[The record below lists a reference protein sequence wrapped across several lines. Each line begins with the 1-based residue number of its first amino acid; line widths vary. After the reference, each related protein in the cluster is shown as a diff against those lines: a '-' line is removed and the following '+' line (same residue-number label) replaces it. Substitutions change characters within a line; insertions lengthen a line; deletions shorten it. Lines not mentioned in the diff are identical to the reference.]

1 MRTKQLIQL
10 RAGTKL
16 SNSSESYASKLNNAF
31 LSVLACFFDK
41 RALQNET
48 HGSWYF
54 EHTGA
59 SFFPEMSRDEEEL
72 LLKIHRLEFSRPSE
86 CPSWFFLT
94 PILFLGT
101 EIDSMCFH
109 SFVSSLIENRIFVLN
124 KNTDH
129 LTFSPKEAP
138 GPQVTLTQIKSE
150 SEVFY
155 IVVKE
160 ICNLQL
166 LNQKTWPSGTLQ
178 YDFSCTTNTAYSAEL
193 TTLQSEVVLWLK

>member
-16 SNSSESYASKLNNAF
+16 SNSLESYASKLNNSF
-31 LSVLACFFDK
+31 LSVLVCFSDK

-48 HGSWYF
+48 PGSWAF

-59 SFFPEMSRDEEEL
+59 SFFPLNHSYNESRDEEEL
-72 LLKIHRLEFSRPSE
+72 LLKIHRLEFSWPSE

-101 EIDSMCFH
+101 EIDSMCSH
-109 SFVSSLIENRIFVLN
+109 SFFSSLIENWICVLN

-129 LTFSPKEAP
+129 LTFFPQR
-138 GPQVTLTQIKSE
+138 GPRSLSHSHWNKISKWS
-150 SEVFY
+150 
-155 IVVKE
+155 
-160 ICNLQL
+160 
-166 LNQKTWPSGTLQ
+166 
-178 YDFSCTTNTAYSAEL
+178 
-193 TTLQSEVVLWLK
+193 VLHSSKRKLMKINWSINYFL

>member
-41 RALQNET
+41 QALQNET
-48 HGSWYF
+48 HGRWYF
-54 EHTGA
+54 EHTCA
-59 SFFPEMSRDEEEL
+59 SFFPLNHSYNESRDEEEL
-72 LLKIHRLEFSRPSE
+72 LLKIQRLEFSWPSE
-86 CPSWFFLT
+86 WPSWFFLN

-101 EIDSMCFH
+101 QIDSMCSHTFI
-109 SFVSSLIENRIFVLN
+109 SSLIENWICVLN

-138 GPQVTLTQIKSE
+138 GPQVTLTQIKSQ

-160 ICNLQL
+160 N
-166 LNQKTWPSGTLQ
+166 
-178 YDFSCTTNTAYSAEL
+178 
-193 TTLQSEVVLWLK
+193 